1 MLRPVGILQFV
12 SSGDVRMRWCPD
24 CEKEFAA
31 VIERVERDGK
41 MVVEFAGCPDCG
53 NLGEP
58 LPAESSEAGEDF

>member
-1 MLRPVGILQFV
+1 
-12 SSGDVRMRWCPD
+12 MRWCPD

-31 VIERVERDGK
+31 AIEGVERDGK

-53 NLGEP
+53 NPGEP